1 MSMAIA
7 GGLLG
12 FVLVAVLF
20 TFRPASGSSFDDP
33 GDPVASFEPPPFE
46 PLGPGGLYAGYERL
60 APVTVGGNPATLS
73 VSRVDDLVLPSGR
86 ILASDAFYLDT
97 PPFTVALPAGTH
109 PVFLLTVTGP
119 ATGSTSAAAMV
130 RVDGGRPIRWEGAQT
145 ADAPPGAEPFVH
157 GVDSGTSSF
166 ASAEAIAL
174 LKSLPNDAQ
183 TALMDQLLDKYRNG
197 GDFGVAESIT
207 VDPASGANIVTFL
220 SGYGDGGYASWFGFD
235 ASGQAVA
242 LLTSFDLIDDP
253 SKPRRRSSPGGSA
266 PAGSGQAGSA
276 AP

>member
-1 MSMAIA
+1 MAIA

-20 TFRPASGSSFDDP
+20 SFRPASGSSFDDP
-33 GDPVASFEPPPFE
+33 GDPVASFDPPPFE
-46 PLGPGGLYAGYERL
+46 PLGPEGLYAGYERL
-60 APVTVGGNPATLS
+60 APVTVAGDPAMLS
-73 VSRVDDLVLPSGR
+73 MSRVDDLVLPSGR

-97 PPFTVALPAGTH
+97 PPFTVTLPAGTH
-109 PVFLLTVTGP
+109 PVFLLIVNGP

-130 RVDGGRPIRWEGAQT
+130 RVDGGVPIRWEGAQT
-145 ADAPPGAEPFVH
+145 ADAQPGAEPFVH

-174 LKSLPNDAQ
+174 LRSLPNDAQ

-197 GDFGVAESIT
+197 GDLAVAQSIT
-207 VDPASGANIVTFL
+207 VDPASGTNIVTFL

-253 SKPRRRSSPGGSA
+253 SKPTRSFA
-266 PAGSGQAGSA
+266 PQGSGPPVSP